1 MSHRVTTKI
10 DMTDKRLAKE
20 ALKEAGLSFTESGES
35 LHITG
40 GTGLRNAT
48 INLRDGTITG
58 DTDYGHNQRT
68 FSKLR
73 CFYNLAKYKEEVF
86 KQGGT
91 IESVREEGENIV
103 MMYAVG

>member
-20 ALKEAGLSFTESGES
+20 ALKEAKLSFSEHGDQLT
-35 LHITG
+35 ITG
-40 GTGLRNAT
+40 GSGLRNAT

-58 DTDYGHNQRT
+58 DTDYGHNQET

-73 CFYNLAKYKEEVF
+73 CYYNLAKYKEEVF

-91 IESVREEGENIV
+91 IESVREEGQNIV
-103 MMYAVG
+103 MMYAIG

>member
-20 ALKEAGLSFTESGES
+20 ALKEAGLSFSESGDT
-35 LHITG
+35 LRITG
-40 GTGLRNAT
+40 GNGLRDAT

-58 DTDYGHNQRT
+58 DTDYGNNQTT

-73 CFYNLAKYKEEVF
+73 CYYNLAKYKEEVF

-91 IESVREEGENIV
+91 IESVSQEGDNV
-103 MMYAVG
+103 VLMYAIG